1 MRILHIVAGVPPGG
15 GIAESVPSLCRH
27 EKSLGHRVTLAVV
40 DGPMSEAA
48 LAAEAAGV
56 RLVRYS
62 SSFPRALYFS
72 WQMLVGLSR
81 RVRESDVVH
90 VHSNWTFP
98 VWWGCLSARRW
109 GKHYVMSPCGCL
121 SRERRLRSAWKK
133 RLAGW
138 FFDRRCLADAALIHA
153 TCEAE
158 HREVDAYLAETG
170 KHAPHVEV
178 VPEGIDVQAWT
189 AAPDRRFLEN
199 RFPACRGKRVVLFM
213 GRLAP
218 LKGLDLLVSAWHL
231 LEDGVPAWHLL
242 IVGPDEQGY
251 ASQVKKMIDRAGL
264 EERVTLA
271 GPMYGEER
279 RTLLN
284 TVDVFVLPTYN
295 ENFGIAVAEALAC
308 GVPVITTKGAPWS
321 ELLGNSDSSKVLKCE
336 SAKVG
341 ETEGMQSA
349 VAVNSQ
355 QSQDMCQNDFRT
367 LELSNFRT
375 SRCGW
380 WVDIGVEPLAA
391 ALREAMSLTDEE
403 RHLMGKNGRRLVEA
417 KYRWEEVAKQMV
429 AVYEKCVNAGL
440 R

>member
-27 EKSLGHRVTLAVV
+27 EQSQGHRVTLAVV
-40 DGPMSEAA
+40 DGSMSEAA

-56 RLVRYS
+56 RLVRYAP
-62 SSFPRALYFS
+62 SFPHAFYFS
-72 WQMLVGLSR
+72 WQMLAGLPR
-81 RVRESDVVH
+81 LIRESDVVH

-98 VWWGCLSARRW
+98 VWWGCLAARRL
-109 GKHYVMSPCGCL
+109 GRPYVISPCGCL
-121 SRERRLRSAWKK
+121 SPERRRRSARKK

-158 HREVDAYLAETG
+158 RCEVDAYLAEAG

-178 VPEGIDVQAWT
+178 VPEGIDVQAW
-189 AAPDRRFLEN
+189 AIAPDRRFLEN
-199 RFPACRGKRVVLFM
+199 RFPACCGKRTALFM
-213 GRLAP
+213 GRLDP
-218 LKGLDLLVSAWHL
+218 LKGLDLLVEAWRMV
-231 LEDGVPAWHLL
+231 GANVVAWHLL

-251 ASQVKKMIDRAGL
+251 AARINKMIDRTGL
-264 EERVTLA
+264 RDQVTLA
-271 GPMYGEER
+271 GPVYGEER
-279 RTLLN
+279 RILLN
-284 TVDVFVLPTYN
+284 SAAVFVLPTYN

-308 GVPVITTKGAPWS
+308 GVPVITTKGAPWAELENCGNALMRECDS
-321 ELLGNSDSSKVLKCE
+321 EKCVN
-336 SAKVG
+336 ALMPDFV
-341 ETEGMQSA
+341 TEGVVENKAIRQSGNQA
-349 VAVNSQ
+349 FLPA
-355 QSQDMCQNDFRT
+355 RA
-367 LELSNFRT
+367 
-375 SRCGW
+375 GW
-380 WVDIGVEPLAA
+380 WVDIGAEPLAA